1 MTTLPEDTG
10 VKPESWHTPG
20 AMLTYHSPEGLPP
33 FILMLHDH
41 EHPTPYYQFLGV
53 SKAFWLNAATWPG
66 VFTVDDIDSQLMQ
79 HAYQQINE
87 RAYFQQGETARKAE
101 FDAGRDPNF
110 LQLMEWPQGGFPPA
124 PVEPEPEEPE
134 EPVDP
139 EPTDPEE
146 PPVDEPPV
154 EEPPV
159 EEPPVPDPEDPVS
172 EEEETE
178 LVPEG
183 R

>member
-33 FILMLHDH
+33 LILMLHDH
-41 EHPTPYYQFLGV
+41 DDPMPYYQFLGV
-53 SKAFWLNAATWPG
+53 SKAFWLNARTWPG
-66 VFTVDDIDSQLMQ
+66 VFTADEIDWEIMQ

-87 RAYFQQGETARKAE
+87 RAYFQQAEVIRKAE

-110 LQLMEWPQGGFPPA
+110 LQLMEWPKGGFPPA
-124 PVEPEPEEPE
+124 PVEPEPE
-134 EPVDP
+134 DP
-139 EPTDPEE
+139 EDPET
-146 PPVDEPPV
+146 P

-159 EEPPVPDPEDPVS
+159 EEPTDPEPQEPEPTDPGGVS

-178 LVPEG
+178 LVPEN